1 MAFSMRGASMLFLG
15 SMRAICLAFSIV
27 LCSLFFLFAEATEP
41 KLLAVFDLASDGTV
55 SIKSI
60 KAISDRISELVQG
73 NESYTQFNREML
85 PELFN
90 QLALDQ
96 SALVCSDQQCLILL
110 GNLIGAA
117 AVLGGSITTTG
128 KQTTIELNL
137 VDVSGKRT
145 INKVLLTSVAK
156 KSDFIEN
163 ELPALVKNL
172 LSSRTNASPL
182 ASKPSVKR
190 TSVLSNPLLYTGTL
204 LVGGAAATAYYFLV
218 YKKSDDH
225 ENAGQ
230 PVNEPLS
237 LDDIPIP
244 TRGIR

>member
-1 MAFSMRGASMLFLG
+1 
-15 SMRAICLAFSIV
+15 
-27 LCSLFFLFAEATEP
+27 
-41 KLLAVFDLASDGTV
+41 
-55 SIKSI
+55 
-60 KAISDRISELVQG
+60 
-73 NESYTQFNREML
+73 ML

-145 INKVLLTSVAK
+145 INNVLLTSVAK
-156 KSDFIEN
+156 KSDFFEN

-172 LSSRTNASPL
+172 LSSRANTSPL
-182 ASKPSVKR
+182 ASKSSVKHK
-190 TSVLSNPLLYTGTL
+190 SVLSNPLLYTGAL
-204 LVGGAAATAYYFLV
+204 LVGGAAATRTIFWYIIRVMIMRMLANLLMNPFRLMIFRYLPGE
-218 YKKSDDH
+218 SDRT
-225 ENAGQ
+225 
-230 PVNEPLS
+230 S
-237 LDDIPIP
+237 LTQQIQHDSIHPWF
-244 TRGIR
+244 GA